1 MLHSVLQKYGN
12 YFLFWIT
19 ILKGYYAYF
28 GVLSFLLGL
37 SLAPWDI
44 ESYYQEM
51 GRAGRDG

>member
-1 MLHSVLQKYGN
+1 MWKLFSILGN
-12 YFLFWIT
+12 DSER
-19 ILKGYYAYF
+19 ILCYF

-37 SLAPWDI
+37 SLAPKDI

>member
-1 MLHSVLQKYGN
+1 M
-12 YFLFWIT
+12 FWIT

-28 GVLSFLLGL
+28 GVINFLLGL
-37 SLAPWDI
+37 SLAPKDI